1 MLTQYFPKK
10 EFMHLQ
16 YSSLK
21 ALNMSLI
28 CILYFLV
35 IYTKASDGLNWPQV
49 CQELK
54 IANPLI
60 IMSKNEPKSKA
71 SIFKAL
77 SKSGQMMA
85 FIYGDQ
91 TNLLNLSDISV
102 ISFSNENVW
111 QQMKSMK
118 RPSLIFER
126 DKTEISRI
134 DRPMYFTNGIV
145 IKERYQL
152 KEMEVFSILGRFD
165 GNGLLKWNSNTK
177 RNFIDRRANF
187 QNISLISMTESDA
200 SKIQVPKD
208 IGNLR
213 NLSTIL
219 PYAYDVTLECI
230 FNHEIWYN

>member
-134 DRPMYFTNGIV
+134 DRPIYFTNGIV

-152 KEMEVFSILGRFD
+152 KELQVVSILGMFRK
-165 GNGLLKWNSNTK
+165 NGHFKWNSNTE
-177 RNFIDRRANF
+177 RNFLDRRANF
-187 QNISLISMTESDA
+187 QNISLISMTDSDGL
-200 SKIQVPKD
+200 KVRVPKN
-208 IGNLR
+208 IGTFK
-213 NLSTIL
+213 NLSAIV
-219 PYAYDVTLECI
+219 PDAYDVILE
-230 FNHEIWYN
+230 FHVRLAS